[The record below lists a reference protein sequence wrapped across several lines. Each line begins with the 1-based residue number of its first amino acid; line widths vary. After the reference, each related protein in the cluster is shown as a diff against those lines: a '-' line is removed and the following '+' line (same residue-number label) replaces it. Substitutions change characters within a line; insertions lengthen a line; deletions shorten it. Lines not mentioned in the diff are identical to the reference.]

1 MGNKK
6 GLARHCEY
14 LESKIRK
21 KQCKIEEYCQQFNKA
36 IDYAHKRLGFLENC
50 VGGDVYQINQEI
62 AIHQKYLSILEG
74 KE

>member
-6 GLARHCEY
+6 GLAKHCEY

-21 KQCKIEEYCQQFNKA
+21 KHRKIEEYQQQFNKA

-50 VGGDVYQINQEI
+50 VGGEINQTNQEI
-62 AIHQKYLSILEG
+62 AIHQKYLSILQG